1 MVRVSRS
8 VSVRATGLWQVRGQA
23 LEWAEYQAAA
33 LARSLRVH
41 NNAHEGDAI
50 HGFEGLLP
58 RQLVGDIDLRE
69 PAVVVLPELLVQRIR
84 VERVAVEP
92 AEAGVCERGGMAES
106 EPHGAYQPQI
116 LPSGRVWRSE
126 SVSSAM

>member
-58 RQLVGDIDLRE
+58 RQLVGDIDL
-69 PAVVVLPELLVQRIR
+69 
-84 VERVAVEP
+84 
-92 AEAGVCERGGMAES
+92 
-106 EPHGAYQPQI
+106 
-116 LPSGRVWRSE
+116 
-126 SVSSAM
+126 